1 MVKIYRDLW
10 PADGGARGTAATA
23 DAGRRPPATA
33 AMADGGGLELSPDQT
48 AISMEEFPMSAAG
61 QPEPQRP
68 QPIRASDQ
76 DRDAV
81 VQQLQQAFAE
91 RRLDDDE
98 FDDRMR
104 AALTARTSTELD
116 RLTSDLPAAMPG
128 GSVVPAAAGVRPGRW
143 AVAYKNSVRRGG
155 RWRVP
160 ERFTSVVYKGGGWLD
175 LRAAEL
181 TAPVTS
187 VVAIAYK
194 SRIDILVP
202 PGVRVEMDGFGVSKG
217 WSAEEE
223 TELRLPHDA
232 PTVHVRGIAYKGTIE
247 TRTKPTER

>member
-1 MVKIYRDLW
+1 MARAGTDPGETEQGEILVT
-10 PADGGARGTAATA
+10 ADG
-23 DAGRRPPATA
+23 
-33 AMADGGGLELSPDQT
+33 E
-48 AISMEEFPMSAAG
+48 
-61 QPEPQRP
+61 PEPRDRP
-68 QPIRASDQ
+68 AIRASDQ

-81 VQQLQQAFAE
+81 VQRLQQAFAE

-98 FDDRMR
+98 FDERMR
-104 AALTARTSTELD
+104 AALTARTSADLD
-116 RLTSDLPAAMPG
+116 RLTGDLPATAPG
-128 GSVVPAAAGVRPGRW
+128 PAAPAAAGVKPGRW
-143 AVAYKNSVRRGG
+143 AVAYKNSIRRGG

-181 TAPVTS
+181 TAPVTT
-187 VVAIAYK
+187 VVAVAYK

-223 TELRLPHDA
+223 TEIRLPHDA
-232 PTVHVRGIAYKGTIE
+232 PTVHIRGIAYKGTIE
-247 TRTKPTER
+247 ARTKPQEH

>member
-1 MVKIYRDLW
+1 MEQEEILVT
-10 PADGGARGTAATA
+10 ADG
-23 DAGRRPPATA
+23 
-33 AMADGGGLELSPDQT
+33 E
-48 AISMEEFPMSAAG
+48 
-61 QPEPQRP
+61 PEPRD
-68 QPIRASDQ
+68 QPAIRASDQ

-81 VQQLQQAFAE
+81 VQRLQQAFAE

-104 AALTARTSTELD
+104 AALTARTSADLD
-116 RLTSDLPAAMPG
+116 RLTGDLPAAMPG
-128 GSVVPAAAGVRPGRW
+128 SSAAPVAAGVKPGRW
-143 AVAYKNSVRRGG
+143 AVAYKNSIRRGG

-181 TAPVTS
+181 TAPVTT
-187 VVAIAYK
+187 VVAVAYK

-223 TELRLPHDA
+223 TEIRLPHDA
-232 PTVHVRGIAYKGTIE
+232 PTVHIRGIAYKGTIE
-247 TRTKPTER
+247 TRTKPQDH